1 MRCDLKFAL
10 ITALAG
16 TGLVLPAFAGPE
28 PIRPDYSKD
37 SKDKNIVEQVAEP
50 ACNWYVSIG
59 GGTDIDYGTTH
70 FNERKVIP
78 GAFGLAEL
86 DAASHDFSDVYDLN
100 YRGQLEFGYALG
112 QHVEFFGRFTYDGAN
127 GGTTVGSRVRSIG
140 GRLGLESDWGDYNS
154 YGGEV
159 GIRYFFLS
167 RRACIRPYI
176 SFSGGITRVESIS
189 VTTRAGNT
197 FGPFNDGEV
206 IFDGRFYGNSIVGTS
221 SILAGI
227 EVPLTRC
234 FSLGVDAGLRYQ
246 SKLAQDDDDLDHA
259 EFAGFRFPNLGK
271 LNDNAG
277 DRLFCPVTLYAKMRF

>member
-1 MRCDLKFAL
+1 MRSDLKFAL
-10 ITALAG
+10 IAALAG
-16 TGLVLPAFAGPE
+16 AGLVLPALAGPE

-70 FNERKVIP
+70 FNSRKVIP

-86 DAASHDFSDVYDLN
+86 DVASHDFSDAYDLN
-100 YRGQLEFGYALG
+100 YRAQLEFGYALG
-112 QHVEFFGRFTYDGAN
+112 QHIELFGRFTYDGAN
-127 GGTTVGSRVRSIG
+127 GTTTVGSRARSIG
-140 GRLGLESDWGDYNS
+140 GRIGLESDWGDYNS
-154 YGGEV
+154 FGGEAGV
-159 GIRYFFLS
+159 RYFFLP
-167 RRACIRPYI
+167 RRALFRPFI
-176 SFSGGITRVESIS
+176 SVSGGITRVDGIS
-189 VTTRAGNT
+189 VTTRAGNN
-197 FGPFNDGEV
+197 FGPFTDGEV
-206 IFDGRFYGNSIVGTS
+206 LFDGRFYGS
-221 SILAGI
+221 SYVATASVLAGV
-227 EVPLTRC
+227 EFSLTRC
-234 FSLGVDAGLRYQ
+234 FAIGVDAGLRYE